1 MGRAVYAYRDMDEEL
16 FFPLADGD
24 DAKALYQSHQS
35 PPLKIK
41 DAKAALSESTIL
53 RSHLDISRSKMR
65 RKLCAVGFVLL
76 LTVLALIPLLDR
88 LMETDTEQ
96 SELEWTVEGPYSAL
110 RGAHRQQG
118 DRPSR
123 QEPTPEELTDL
134 FGENEPDVGEPDD
147 AGHVDAGEAEQDQG
161 QATIVEDNDSS
172 DD

>member
-16 FFPLADGD
+16 FFHGD

-41 DAKAALSESTIL
+41 DAKAAQSESTIL

-88 LMETDTEQ
+88 LMETDPEQ
-96 SELEWTVEGPYSAL
+96 SELEWAVEGPYSAL
-110 RGAHRQQG
+110 RGAQRQQG
-118 DRPSR
+118 DRPAR
-123 QEPTPEELTDL
+123 QELTPEELADL
-134 FGENEPDVGEPDD
+134 YGEEEPDVGEPDD
-147 AGHVDAGEAEQDQG
+147 AGHADAGEAG
-161 QATIVEDNDSS
+161 QNQNQEKIVEDIDSS